1 MPKIHEGE
9 METVLLTPPEGWP
22 AFPKYMSIQAFCKYS
37 GVDYQTFRKMADKNN
52 FPLRRVGNFKLL
64 DVEQAMA
71 MIHREAE
78 LSQ

>member
-1 MPKIHEGE
+1 
-9 METVLLTPPEGWP
+9 MEIILLTPPEGWP

-37 GVDYQTFRKMADKNN
+37 GVDYQTFRKMADKND
-52 FPLRRVGNFKLL
+52 FPLRRLGNFKLL

-71 MIHREAE
+71 MVRREAE